1 MSVEAGP
8 NEVTDGLIFCIDER
22 NTKKSWIGPP
32 ITNQFLAPTPAA
44 NGDVVFAVNG
54 TGIFKRITSG
64 NYGGYNIDVNDIV
77 YRYDLGVAGC
87 HYHGN
92 TVAVPSGV
100 YVTWTFD
107 YYISPDAANLGT
119 ANYLAN
125 VEGPGSLSIALL
137 NLNKGVWQS
146 IKATSALTTSSG
158 NSNILLYPGAC
169 SSSYL
174 ASSGYILYKNPQ
186 VTFTTYNPT
195 VGVPFVNGTRSNT
208 ESLKDLTNRT
218 TVTANSLT
226 YNSNGTFSFAAG
238 TTAPISLPLSTS
250 LNKSVGSINMWVY
263 PTSYNGANGLFINRD
278 SATENALDWL
288 WLGMWSTGSTI
299 YFRLG
304 DGSSAGGNDLTI
316 TGSNL
321 PVNTWTNICAT
332 WASGGTS
339 AIYIN
344 GVLINSRAIAAIPGT
359 NPTANGT
366 IGLGHGS
373 GGTASWIGEI
383 EYTGIYNVQLTATQV
398 KQNFDAIR
406 GRYGI

>member
-1 MSVEAGP
+1 MTVEAGP

-22 NTKKSWIGPP
+22 NTIKSWIGPP
-32 ITNQFLAPTPAA
+32 ITNQFLAPTPAS
-44 NGDVVFAVNG
+44 NGDVTFAVNG
-54 TGIFKRITSG
+54 TGTFKRLTSG
-64 NYGGYNIDVNDIV
+64 NYGGYDIAVNDVV

-125 VEGPGSLSIALL
+125 VEGPGSLGIALL

-195 VGVPFVNGTRSNT
+195 VAVPFVNGTRTTSQALVDMVSNNT
-208 ESLKDLTNRT
+208 I
-218 TVTANSLT
+218 TANNLV
-226 YNSNGTFSFAAG
+226 YAADGTFSFNG
-238 TTAPISLPLSTS
+238 STS
-250 LNKSVGSINMWVY
+250 NCTIPNNTIFNTQTPTVEAWIKPAALSQSGFIFEKGAVNTQYALFFEGASIVWRQ
-263 PTSYNGANGLFINRD
+263 A
-278 SATENALDWL
+278 
-288 WLGMWSTGSTI
+288 
-299 YFRLG
+299 
-304 DGSSAGGNDLTI
+304 SAGG
-316 TGSNL
+316 GY
-321 PVNTWTNICAT
+321 TNIYT
-332 WASGGTS
+332 STSPMTVNQWNHVVGTFTSGNRRV
-339 AIYIN
+339 YIN
-344 GVLINSRAIAAIPGT
+344 GVLVASDAPVQTIPTNSSGQ
-359 NPTANGT
+359 T
-366 IGLGHGS
+366 IGMYNPNGYFYNGS
-373 GGTASWIGEI
+373 IGVI
-383 EYTGIYNVQLTATQV
+383 RVYNRALTADEV
-398 KQNFDAIR
+398 RSNFDALR
-406 GRYGI
+406 SRYGI